1 MVERK
6 TWSTAARH
14 TRVVSATR
22 RCCSVMYNFICHQT
36 FHTNI
41 NQLTHQQQQQHYLFQ
56 CTNTSNCHCTATE
69 LLPSLVWCHFSHG
82 QAGQQNVSII
92 LVTPLTLN
100 MHFETMWTWWNS
112 TTLQGICPNT
122 RMPDGLIKTTND
134 DEHHHHH
141 NNNNKQVWQ
150 ILKSRRQPAVSSPL
164 LDEWLCVAKQMTYGI
179 HYIRKKYM

>member
-1 MVERK
+1 VTVETFEKHRQNQNLIIIECSSQDNQIDMVERK

-100 MHFETMWTWWNS
+100 MHFETM
-112 TTLQGICPNT
+112 
-122 RMPDGLIKTTND
+122 
-134 DEHHHHH
+134 
-141 NNNNKQVWQ
+141 
-150 ILKSRRQPAVSSPL
+150 
-164 LDEWLCVAKQMTYGI
+164 
-179 HYIRKKYM
+179 